1 VEDGAAD
8 MKARARSKAIQG
20 LLAGTLALFSSLP
33 EADAIAGAPDPWGD
47 DGVDDREGERGAD
60 DLQHHL
66 TLLARLAQSPSSAVR
81 VHVAEA
87 AGALLGRER
96 VGGLEL
102 LWRLSQDATAE
113 VRAAAARGLADWIEH
128 AAGPQRAAVESD
140 WATSRSADA
149 RVALALALGNT
160 TADWLTDLALGELA
174 GDADPRVRRAALE
187 AAREQLATSP
197 GTYVALAAEHVA
209 DPDRRVRK
217 SARHVLQRAELR
229 GWAGEWRPTP
239 TALRESRKRF
249 RRAQRGDSV
258 AWPARPSRRGADRVA
273 RAS

>member
-1 VEDGAAD
+1 

-20 LLAGTLALFSSLP
+20 LLAGTLALFSSFP
-33 EADAIAGAPDPWGD
+33 DADALAEPLDSWGAD
-47 DGVDDREGERGAD
+47 DGVDDSERSAD

-66 TLLARLAQSPSSAVR
+66 TLLARLAHSPSSAVR

-87 AGALLGRER
+87 AGTLLGAERESGLALLR
-96 VGGLEL
+96 
-102 LWRLSQDATAE
+102 RLSQDAAGE
-113 VRAAAARGLADWIEH
+113 VRAAAARGLADWIER

-149 RVALALALGNT
+149 RAALALALGKAT
-160 TADWLTDLALGELA
+160 PDWLTDLALGELA

-197 GTYVALAAEHVA
+197 GAYVALAAEHVA

-217 SARHVLQRAELR
+217 SARHVLSRAEPR
-229 GWAGEWRPTP
+229 GWAAPWQPTP
-239 TALRESRKRF
+239 TALRESRQRW
-249 RRAQRGDSV
+249 RRAQRGDRCCG
-258 AWPARPSRRGADRVA
+258 PARQPSGDAA
-273 RAS
+273 RATRAV